1 MEPKGNVIVVTGASS
16 GIGLECAR
24 ALARVGA
31 KVVLAAR
38 SEEKLAAEADHL
50 RWNGWDASAVR
61 MDVTSDASVAAAT
74 LEIERRHGRID
85 AVVNNAGNGGEL
97 GFWADA
103 DEQSTRAMFDVHVFG
118 AERVTRAVLP
128 GMLARGSGTIVN
140 FASTVGWVPMPAAAA
155 YCAAK
160 AAILAFSDSLRAE
173 LAPHGIHVQVFAP
186 PHTDTEA
193 GRAWPLDVQTFPPEW
208 VAAEFVKSLRRERS
222 TFLAGASNRVL
233 LKIQRVAPALAS
245 RIMRSVGFRA
255 VAKVRAR
262 ERLVA
267 EPALGG

>member
-1 MEPKGNVIVVTGASS
+1 MEPKGKVIVVTGASS

-24 ALARVGA
+24 ALARTGA

-38 SEEKLAAEADHL
+38 SGEKLAAEAEHL
-50 RWNGWDASAVR
+50 RRNGWDALAVR
-61 MDVTSDASVAAAT
+61 MDVTSDASVASAIA
-74 LEIERRHGRID
+74 EIHERCGRVD

-118 AERVTRAVLP
+118 AERVARAVLP
-128 GMLARGSGTIVN
+128 GMLERRSGTIVN

-160 AAILAFSDSLRAE
+160 AAILAFSESLRGE
-173 LAPHGIHVQVFAP
+173 LDPHGVRVLVFAP

-208 VAAEFVKSLRRERS
+208 VAAEFVKSLRRDRP
-222 TFLAGASNRVL
+222 TFLAGASNRAL
-233 LKIQRVAPALAS
+233 LKIQRLAPALAS

-255 VAKVRAR
+255 VERVRASQG
-262 ERLVA
+262 LVA